1 MNRTVCILLAA
12 LGALAQ
18 PAAASESACET
29 HAFEGS
35 NFTVCAFDSR
45 RDELRLVWTT
55 PSGTALRGF
64 DKLADGLGT
73 DRVRV
78 RFAMNAG
85 MFEEDG
91 KPLGLY
97 VEGGVVRRPL
107 NMRSGGGNFY
117 LKPNGAFL
125 LRRDGTLGVETSDA
139 LTNEPAAP
147 LYATQSGP
155 MLVIDNAFNPNIA
168 ADGPSHNI
176 RNGVGL
182 RDAHTAL
189 FAISDEPVSFGRLAR
204 LFRDEL
210 GCRNAL
216 YFDGTI
222 SSAWIPAER
231 RMDVAKP
238 LGPMVV
244 VLARP

>member
-1 MNRTVCILLAA
+1 MRSFALALAA
-12 LGALAQ
+12 LVLLSA
-18 PAAASESACET
+18 PASADPCER
-29 HAFEGS
+29 HVFEGS
-35 NFTVCAFDSR
+35 AFTVCTFNSR
-45 RDELRLVWTT
+45 HDDMRLAWTGQ
-55 PSGTALRGF
+55 SGTALRSF
-64 DKLADGLGT
+64 DKLAADLGADK
-73 DRVRV
+73 DRVL
-78 RFAMNAG
+78 FAMNAG